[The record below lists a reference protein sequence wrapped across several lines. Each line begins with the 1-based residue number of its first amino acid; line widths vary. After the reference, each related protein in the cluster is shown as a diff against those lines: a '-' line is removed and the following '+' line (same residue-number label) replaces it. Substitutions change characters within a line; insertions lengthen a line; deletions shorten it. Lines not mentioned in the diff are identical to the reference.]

1 MELSLLEIYRK
12 HLEVQDY
19 KMLKSSMI
27 DISSGLKTTF
37 EYWSKGSDKI
47 IIEYM
52 DENICFLYKE
62 FTFKSEFELS

>member
-19 KMLKSSMI
+19 KILKSSMI
-27 DISSGLKTTF
+27 DISSPLKTTL
-37 EYWSKGSDKI
+37 EYWGKGSDKI

-52 DENICFLYKE
+52 DENICFLYKKI
-62 FTFKSEFELS
+62 TFKMIK